1 MTLGS
6 TSVLG
11 FSTGLIGAAISFLGS
26 GLPFYLGEGTGII
39 DTEGFSSVL
48 TFSSLSF
55 GAYIGSI
62 LDFSIGTGMG
72 FRLSC

>member
-6 TSVLG
+6 TSILG
-11 FSTGLIGAAISFLGS
+11 FSTGLTGVISFLGS

-39 DTEGFSSVL
+39 DTEGFSSVF